1 MANGAAA
8 AREAPVTGTAEYSD
22 AYRWYVVAVLL
33 LVHVVGHVDR
43 QVMNV
48 LVEPIRLEF
57 GLSDTVMGLMTG
69 AAFAVFY
76 AALGLPLALWADRR
90 NRRNLIA
97 AAIAV
102 WSAMTA
108 LCGMAMT
115 AGQLI
120 LARIGVAV
128 GEAGSNPASHSI
140 VADLFPLERRA
151 TPMAVL
157 AIGPNLGIFLG
168 FTVGGIL
175 STTFGWRTA
184 FIAVGLPGLLIAL
197 LVWLTIREPAR
208 GHADGMTASSQAVQR
223 NALREVF
230 RTIRARPALFFIIA
244 GFSMA
249 SFYGYGTIAWLT
261 AFFERSYDLSRA
273 QIAPLIGL
281 VIGTAGTV
289 GTFAGGFVADRL
301 GKRDVRWRL
310 WIICIVG
317 MGSLP
322 FGLAAYLVSDW
333 VATLLLISIPAS
345 IAVFHAGPSFALLQ
359 GLVDIRIRAVA
370 AALLLFSVN
379 VIGGALGPF
388 FVGAVSDLLAPTM
401 GIESLRYA
409 LLAVTWTMPASVLFY
424 YLGTRTLERD
434 LESATTSHGI
444 AR

>member
-1 MANGAAA
+1 MPNGEVA
-8 AREAPVTGTAEYSD
+8 APVVPVRSTAEFSD
-22 AYRWYVVAVLL
+22 AYRWYVVIVLL

-76 AALGLPLALWADRR
+76 AILGLPLALWADRH

-115 AGQLI
+115 AVQLI
-120 LARIGVAV
+120 LARIGVAI

-140 VADLFPLERRA
+140 IADLFPPERRA

-157 AIGPNLGIFLG
+157 AIGPNLGILLG
-168 FTVGGIL
+168 FTAGGLL
-175 STTFGWRTA
+175 STAFGWRVA

-208 GHADGMTASSQAVQR
+208 GHADGHIAVSDGGQGG
-223 NALREVF
+223 ALREVI
-230 RTIRARPALFFIIA
+230 RTIRVRPALFFIIA

-249 SFYGYGTIAWLT
+249 SFFGYGTIAWLT
-261 AFFERSYDLSRA
+261 AFFERSYELSRA

-281 VIGTAGTV
+281 MVGTAGAA
-289 GTFAGGFVADRL
+289 GTFAGGFLADRF

-310 WIICIVG
+310 WIICVVG
-317 MGSLP
+317 LATLP
-322 FGLAAYLVSDW
+322 FAVAAYLVTDW
-333 VATLLLISIPAS
+333 TATLLLISIPAS

-359 GLVDIRIRAVA
+359 GLVDIRNRAVA
-370 AALLLFSVN
+370 AALLLFSIN

-388 FVGAVSDLLAPTM
+388 YVGGVSDLLAPSA
-401 GIESLRYA
+401 GVESLRYA
-409 LLAVTWTMPASVLFY
+409 LLSLLWTVPVSALFY
-424 YLGTRTLERD
+424 FLGARTLERD
-434 LESATTSHGI
+434 LEDAASHQDLN
-444 AR
+444 R